1 MGAIHVKICGL
12 SRPEDVAA
20 ARDADAIGF
29 VVASPKSHRD
39 VPFEKAR
46 DLARHAAPFQTI
58 VAVTAETDAKVH
70 AEIMERVRP
79 DALQLPF
86 RTPVPALKEVRA
98 RFPDVRVYMAARP
111 EDAHMMPD
119 ELVDAYFLDSLAAD
133 RYGGT
138 GTLTDWARARGVVAS
153 LKKPVVLAGGLHAE
167 NVVDG
172 IRAVRPYG
180 VDVSSGVEGEDK
192 RKDAAKIQAF
202 VRAARAVIVEDEP
215 VDGA

>member
-1 MGAIHVKICGL
+1 MAGIHVKICGL
-12 SRPEDVAA
+12 SRPEDVLA

-46 DLARHAAPFQTI
+46 DLARLAAPFQTI
-58 VAVTAETDAKVH
+58 VAVTAETDEKVH

-86 RTPVPALKEVRA
+86 RTPAHALKELRA

-119 ELVDAYFLDSLAAD
+119 DLVDAYFLDSLAAD

-138 GTLTDWARARGVVAS
+138 GTLTDWARARAVIAD
-153 LKKPVVLAGGLHAE
+153 LTKPVVLAGGLRVE

-180 VDVSSGVEGEDK
+180 VDVSSGVEGADK
-192 RKDAAKIQAF
+192 RKDASMIRAF
-202 VRAARAVIVEDEP
+202 VSAARGVVLEDEAP
-215 VDGA
+215 